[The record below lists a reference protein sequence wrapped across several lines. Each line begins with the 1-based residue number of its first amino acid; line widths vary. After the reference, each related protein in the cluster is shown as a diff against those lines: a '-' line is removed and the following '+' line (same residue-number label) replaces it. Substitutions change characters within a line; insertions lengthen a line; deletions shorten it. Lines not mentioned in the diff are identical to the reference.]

1 MPIKMVFAV
10 NNAWHH
16 NAIPQKRKE
25 AKNRKN
31 IFYLP
36 TAILHR

>member
-1 MPIKMVFAV
+1 MPTKMVFAV

-16 NAIPQKRKE
+16 NAIPQKHKE
-25 AKNRKN
+25 AKKQEEH
-31 IFYLP
+31 FYLP